1 VIGVRLVPLLV
12 AAGHEVAGMTRS
24 PGKLESSSSAPLG
37 SGRDLGCCGE
47 CGDDYVVVVGGDN
60 AAGGG
65 SVRPVELA
73 RVRGR
78 LVAFAEEML
87 APLARSDQRR
97 WGEVYLRGL
106 MLEGKRKSIEP
117 MAARLADG
125 DEQCLQQ
132 FVNQS
137 PWEWQPVR
145 QRFARKLTAA
155 IVPEAWIVDDTGFPK
170 FGRDSVGVARQYC
183 GALGKVGNCQVG
195 VSINAATDEAS
206 CPLDWR
212 LFLPE
217 EWDGDSHRRAKAH
230 LPAQERHRPKWRLAL
245 EMLDGLCDDGLEPG
259 VIVAD
264 GGYGEISEF
273 RLQLE
278 ARELTYVLQVKGGT
292 SAYPRRVRRQAPAY
306 QGSGRPPKPRYREQ
320 RSSLKTLVLAAGRE
334 SLQTVAWREGS
345 RGKLSSRFL
354 ALRVRPANVQLRRAA
369 GEDELPLAWLVCEW
383 PDGEDEPAKYWLS
396 NLPEDTPLDR
406 LVSLA
411 KLRWRV
417 EHDYRELKDALGL
430 DHFEGRSFR
439 GWHHHVTLVTLAHG
453 FLTLERLNPKAL
465 APA

>member
-1 VIGVRLVPLLV
+1 
-12 AAGHEVAGMTRS
+12 M
-24 PGKLESSSSAPLG
+24 
-37 SGRDLGCCGE
+37 
-47 CGDDYVVVVGGDN
+47 GGDN

-65 SVRPVELA
+65 IVKPVELA

-78 LVAFAEEML
+78 LVVFAEEML
-87 APLARSDQRR
+87 APLQRSDQRR

-106 MLEGKRKSIEP
+106 MLDGRRKSIEP
-117 MAARLADG
+117 MAARLPDG

-145 QRFARKLTAA
+145 RRLARKLSAA
-155 IVPEAWIVDDTGFPK
+155 IVAEAWIVDDTSFPK
-170 FGRDSVGVARQYC
+170 FGRDSVAVGRQYC
-183 GALGKVGNCQVG
+183 GALGKVANCQVG

-217 EWDGDSHRRAKAH
+217 EWDDDRERRTKTR
-230 LPAQERHRPKWRLAL
+230 LPDEIRYQPKWRLAL
-245 EMLDGLCDDGLEPG
+245 EMLDDLRKDGLEPA
-259 VIVAD
+259 VILAD

-273 RLQLE
+273 RLALDQ
-278 ARELTYVLQVKGGT
+278 RELDYVVQVKGAT
-292 SAYPRRVRRQAPAY
+292 SAYAEDVRPETPAY
-306 QGSGRPPKPRYREQ
+306 SGTGRPPKPLYRAR
-320 RSSLKTLVLAAGRE
+320 RSSLKTLALAAGRDA
-334 SLQTVAWREGS
+334 LRTVSWREGS

-369 GEDELPLAWLVCEW
+369 GADELPLRWLLCEW
-383 PDGEDEPAKYWLS
+383 PDGANEPVKYWLS
-396 NLPEDTPLDR
+396 NLRAETPLKR
-406 LVSLA
+406 LVGLA
-411 KLRWRV
+411 KLRWRI

-430 DHFEGRSFR
+430 DHFEGRSYP
-439 GWHHHVTLVTLAHG
+439 GWHHHVTLVSLAHG

>member
-1 VIGVRLVPLLV
+1 
-12 AAGHEVAGMTRS
+12 M
-24 PGKLESSSSAPLG
+24 K
-37 SGRDLGCCGE
+37 
-47 CGDDYVVVVGGDN
+47 
-60 AAGGG
+60 
-65 SVRPVELA
+65 PVELA

-87 APLARSDQRR
+87 APLQRDDQRR
-97 WGEVYLRGL
+97 WGEVYVRGL
-106 MLEGKRKSIEP
+106 MLDGKRKSVEP

-145 QRFARKLTAA
+145 RRLAAKLSAE
-155 IVPEAWIVDDTGFPK
+155 IVPEAWIVDDTSFPK

-183 GALGKVGNCQVG
+183 GALGKVANCQVG
-195 VSINAATDEAS
+195 VSINAATDNAS

-217 EWDGDSHRRAKAH
+217 EWDDDRERRTKTR
-230 LPAQERHRPKWRLAL
+230 LPDEIKHKSKWRLAL
-245 EMLDGLCDDGLEPG
+245 EMLDGLRDDGLEPA
-259 VIVAD
+259 VILAD

-273 RLQLE
+273 RLGLE
-278 ARELTYVLQVKGGT
+278 ERELDYVVQVKGTT
-292 SAYPRRVRRQAPAY
+292 SAYNEDVRPESPVY
-306 QGSGRPPKPRYREQ
+306 SGMGRPPKPRYRAK
-320 RSSLKTLVLAAGRE
+320 RLSLKTLALAAGRDAARKV
-334 SLQTVAWREGS
+334 SWREGS

-369 GEDELPLAWLVCEW
+369 GAEELPLRWLVCEW
-383 PDGEDEPAKYWLS
+383 PANADEPVKYWLS
-396 NLPEDTPLDR
+396 NLPADTTLQR

-411 KLRWRV
+411 KLRWRI
-417 EHDYRELKDALGL
+417 EQDYRELKDALGL

-439 GWHHHVTLVTLAHG
+439 GWHHHVTLVSLAHG